1 MRMKP
6 YLAVFRIRFAHTI
19 QYRAA
24 ALAGVVTQY
33 AWGFMELLMFSA
45 FYRVNPDAFPMT
57 FQQTVNYIWIQ
68 QAFLALFMTWFYEY
82 EIFSAIQSGAI
93 AYEMVRPLD
102 LYGKWFGQACATR
115 VAKCVLRALPI
126 LLIALAIPGP
136 LRMTLPPDIFQLFL
150 FLLSAVLALFVVV
163 AFSMLIYISAIH
175 TLSAVGAR
183 VMAAALVD
191 FLAGA
196 VVPLPFFP
204 DAIRGVV
211 EVLPFAAMQNMP
223 LRIYSGNIAGTDA
236 AWGIALQIFWLAV
249 LLIAGRLWMKK
260 ALKKV
265 IVQGG

>member
-1 MRMKP
+1 MKA
-6 YLAVFRIRFAHTI
+6 YLSVLRIRFVHML

-24 ALAGVVTQY
+24 AVAGVATQF
-33 AWGFMELLMFSA
+33 AWGFMELLAFSA

-82 EIFSAIQSGAI
+82 EILDAVTSGAI

-102 LYGKWFGQACATR
+102 LYARWFSQSVGTR
-115 VAKCVLRALPI
+115 AAKCLLRFPLVLGVAFL
-126 LLIALAIPGP
+126 IPGP
-136 LRMTLPPDIFQLFL
+136 LRMTLPPSLAQ
-150 FLLSAVLALFVVV
+150 FLLFVPSAALALGVVV
-163 AFSMLIYISAIH
+163 AFSMLVYVSAFY
-175 TLSAVGAR
+175 TLSATGVR
-183 VMAAALVD
+183 IIAAVVVD

-196 VVPLPFFP
+196 TVPLPFFP
-204 DAIRGVV
+204 GSLRAVV
-211 EVLPFAAMQNMP
+211 ELLPFASMQNMP

-236 AWGIALQIFWLAV
+236 LLGIALQAFWLAALV
-249 LLIAGRLWMKK
+249 VAGRLWMGR

>member
-1 MRMKP
+1 MKA
-6 YLAVFRIRFAHTI
+6 YLSVFRIRFANTI

-24 ALAGVVTQY
+24 AIAGVVTQY

-68 QAFLALFMTWFYEY
+68 QAFLALFMTWFWEN
-82 EIFSAIQSGAI
+82 EIFETITSGAI

-102 LYGKWFGQACATR
+102 LYGRWFSQSASTR
-115 VAKCVLRALPI
+115 IARCVLRALPI
-126 LLIALAIPGP
+126 LVVALVIPGP
-136 LRMTLPPDIFQLFL
+136 LRMTLPPSFLQFLL
-150 FLLSAVLALFVVV
+150 FLLSAVLSLGVVV
-163 AFSMLIYISAIH
+163 AFSMLIYVSAFY

-183 VMAAALVD
+183 VMMAVLVD
-191 FLAGA
+191 FLAGG

-204 DAIRGVV
+204 DVLRSIV
-211 EVLPFAAMQNMP
+211 ELTPFAAMQNMP
-223 LRIYSGNIAGTDA
+223 LRIYSGNIAGMDA
-236 AWGIALQIFWLAV
+236 LQGIALQMFWLAV
-249 LLIAGRLWMKK
+249 LVFIGRQWMKK